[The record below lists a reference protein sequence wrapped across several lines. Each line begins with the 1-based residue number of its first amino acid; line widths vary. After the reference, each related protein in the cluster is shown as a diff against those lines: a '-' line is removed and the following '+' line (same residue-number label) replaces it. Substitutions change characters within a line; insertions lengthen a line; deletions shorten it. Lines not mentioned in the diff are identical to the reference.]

1 MMVTCMLEKLRGS
14 ISSQSMKPDILAV
27 LVWC

>member
-1 MMVTCMLEKLRGS
+1 MTVMCMLEKLRGS
-14 ISSQSMKPDILAV
+14 ISFQSMKSDILAV